1 MLTSGDVTWAYDH
14 LFTLAIILLPRHFK
28 LVVPAKG
35 QQLDDN
41 YFGSIPPRV
50 MAFMQ
55 EFECEAHKLG
65 IPVTTR
71 HNEVAPNQF
80 EVAPVFEEANLA
92 NDHNLL
98 LMDLLERVALR
109 HDFRC
114 LMHEKPFDQWR

>member
-1 MLTSGDVTWAYDH
+1 
-14 LFTLAIILLPRHFK
+14 
-28 LVVPAKG
+28 
-35 QQLDDN
+35 
-41 YFGSIPPRV
+41 
-50 MAFMQ
+50 MQ

-114 LMHEKPFDQWR
+114 LMHEKPFAGSTVRESTTTGLWAPTPG